1 MVYQDN
7 ELIDNMNDNSEEARD
22 VLYEKYKYIVDVI
35 INKYKKM
42 AYYLNIDMQEL
53 RQEAL
58 LGFSDALYSFNYDK
72 NANLPTFISLCVD
85 RKVDNY
91 VKKHNTVKM
100 RMLKEMIS
108 LDDMIADDI
117 SLMDVIGDDTTPE
130 DLIEDKEESK
140 ALMNDIKKA
149 LSDSELEIY
158 KLLVNNFSYDDI
170 GEILNMS
177 TKQIYDSVYRIRK
190 KLKDLY

>member
-85 RKVDNY
+85 RRVDNY

-108 LDDMIADDI
+108 LDDMITDDI

-149 LSDSELEIY
+149 LSDTELEIY
-158 KLLVNNFSYDDI
+158 KLLLNNFSYDDI

>member
-85 RKVDNY
+85 RRVDNY

-108 LDDMIADDI
+108 LDDMIGDDI

-140 ALMNDIKKA
+140 TLMNDIKNA

>member
-85 RKVDNY
+85 RRVDNY

-108 LDDMIADDI
+108 LDDMIGDDI

>member
-108 LDDMIADDI
+108 LDDMIGDDI